1 MLCGSRDGQLFHL
14 HYKWLGI
21 PGYFSGL
28 TTSPERV
35 TCWSEAAPGVLRYCG
50 SLNQVGRGTVCCLC
64 GGFRWCLYTG
74 ALDLPV
80 LGCLYWFLS
89 YLFLIFFF
97 FLPFPT
103 CLHVFWDLTC
113 GVVTETSRQQSDH
126 GLRTVACNPN
136 PVNSHS
142 CSLAHIRR

>member
-1 MLCGSRDGQLFHL
+1 MVSVHWSF
-14 HYKWLGI
+14 
-21 PGYFSGL
+21 GL
-28 TTSPERV
+28 TCAWV
-35 TCWSEAAPGVLRYCG
+35 FVLV
-50 SLNQVGRGTVCCLC
+50 S
-64 GGFRWCLYTG
+64 
-74 ALDLPV
+74 
-80 LGCLYWFLS
+80 FL
-89 YLFLIFFF
+89 LVPHFFFF

>member
-1 MLCGSRDGQLFHL
+1 MFCVIVDPSTRWAEALCAAFVEGSDGVRTLEL
-14 HYKWLGI
+14 WTYLCLGVCT
-21 PGYFSGL
+21 GFFL
-28 TTSPERV
+28 TVPH
-35 TCWSEAAPGVLRYCG
+35 
-50 SLNQVGRGTVCCLC
+50 
-64 GGFRWCLYTG
+64 
-74 ALDLPV
+74 
-80 LGCLYWFLS
+80 
-89 YLFLIFFF
+89 FF